1 MMEEK
6 NSGTIHNSEL
16 DNTKQVETSVET
28 VDVEMVMRGAEKI
41 KSKYELLYEDILEAN
56 ETNKA

>member
-6 NSGTIHNSEL
+6 SNGTIHNSEL
-16 DNTKQVETSVET
+16 DNTKQVETNAEM
-28 VDVEMVMRGAEKI
+28 VDVEMVMKGAEKI